1 MRRSGKVMIVGTVV
15 ATTVMLLSS
24 SGLAQPG
31 THSRLRAGIGEQA
44 VSPDPTVDL
53 AILSKTADVSRA
65 HPGQSVTFTIV
76 AANLGPDTTQSLDVT
91 DLVDLQPS
99 GLQLVDESCDQ
110 GVSPDTPSCE
120 YTDIAPGE
128 TVTTTVTVQVL
139 KRSKLKVVTNEA
151 CATSEQE
158 VIDENS
164 ANDCL
169 TVTLPLTGSQR
180 F

>member
-1 MRRSGKVMIVGTVV
+1 MKTPRKVMVLGAAIASTV
-15 ATTVMLLSS
+15 LLLTST
-24 SGLAQPG
+24 GLAQPG
-31 THSRLRAGIGEQA
+31 RHALDASSIGGRASNI
-44 VSPDPTVDL
+44 DPTVDL

-65 HPGQSVTFTIV
+65 HPGQSVTFTII
-76 AANLGPDTTQSLDVT
+76 AANLGPDTALSLDVT
-91 DLVDLQPS
+91 DLADLQPS
-99 GLQLVDESCDQ
+99 RLQLVGESCDQ

-128 TVTTTVTVQVL
+128 TVTTTVVVQVL
-139 KRSKLKVVTNEA
+139 RHSRLKVATNEA

-158 VIDENS
+158 VIDTNS

-169 TVTLPLTGSQR
+169 TVSLPLTGSKR